1 MGRYRGKTD
10 RIEAIRAAWTTG
22 TLRHRRIA
30 PEGVSCSGILTMR
43 RDGLR
48 LQADP
53 GVRPPAFDHVDSEA
67 AARGFLVFVLH
78 VAASVAQVLAD
89 LVERDAMPEAK
100 GQMPS

>member
-22 TLRHRRIA
+22 ALRHRRIA
-30 PEGVSCSGILTMR
+30 PEGVSCSDILPMR

-48 LQADP
+48 PQADP
-53 GVRPPAFDHVDSEA
+53 GVRPLALDHVDSEA
-67 AARGFLVFVLH
+67 AARGFLVLVLH
-78 VAASVAQVLAD
+78 VAAGVAQVLAD